1 MQDMRAVWVVDVAH
15 LGHTHLKHFVTV
27 LTKHF
32 LTALRRSIAALLA
45 LLLETK
51 LSLDAQR
58 CARAPRCDNRT
69 LGGGVTERS
78 LETPEGVYCFCVC
91 LIL

>member
-1 MQDMRAVWVVDVAH
+1 MRAVWVVEVAH

-32 LTALRRSIAALLA
+32 LTALRSSIAALLA

-51 LSLDAQR
+51 LSLDAR
-58 CARAPRCDNRT
+58 ARAPRCDNRT
-69 LGGGVTERS
+69 LGGN
-78 LETPEGVYCFCVC
+78 
-91 LIL
+91 

>member
-58 CARAPRCDNRT
+58 CARCAK
-69 LGGGVTERS
+69 
-78 LETPEGVYCFCVC
+78 
-91 LIL
+91 